1 MVIDGTSQA
10 VRHSLHLMMSIGSR
24 HVPEHLTEVREIVEP
39 EMAALAAERAEDE
52 HIAAMLAAF
61 ETMEHALDDA
71 DAFIAA
77 DNEFHRAV
85 ARGSGNPL
93 ILALMDSIVDLLS
106 EQRKMIFSVTG
117 GPQRGQMHHRRVMDA
132 IVAKDLEA
140 ARNCMRAH
148 LNQVRADTRH
158 AIVSD
163 TAQQVNLP

>member
-1 MVIDGTSQA
+1 
-10 VRHSLHLMMSIGSR
+10 
-24 HVPEHLTEVREIVEP
+24 VREIVEP

>member
-1 MVIDGTSQA
+1 
-10 VRHSLHLMMSIGSR
+10 
-24 HVPEHLTEVREIVEP
+24 
-39 EMAALAAERAEDE
+39 
-52 HIAAMLAAF
+52 
-61 ETMEHALDDA
+61 
-71 DAFIAA
+71 
-77 DNEFHRAV
+77 
-85 ARGSGNPL
+85 
-93 ILALMDSIVDLLS
+93 MDSIVDLLS

-132 IVAKDLEA
+132 IVAKDIEA